1 MIRITTNTTLFTYQ
15 SNLMQSTNQLY
26 SAMSKLMT
34 QRNFNA
40 FSADPAAATR
50 AFKIHSSLNATR
62 VQASNNETVV
72 NKLSTAWD
80 IEEQVTNAL
89 YDLGQEPALSGLN
102 STNFSVEES
111 FAQILREGAQSV
123 VQSMNGKYDDSFIFN
138 GAETGEPPYAIVE
151 DRANGGELCL
161 TFRGWRV
168 DVPNNGELYTD
179 PATGLGIE
187 DPKGTVKVTAPDGT
201 TTSYLSNA
209 QAYAK
214 LQEMNNEHL
223 YVDIGQGF
231 KLDDATDSVI
241 DSTAFDSAMSGMEFL
256 GYGQDENGN
265 PKDIVSVM
273 LRLADIYDGYDIET
287 QQWGAAGDYEDACT
301 LAKCFTDIQGEL
313 SKAHSSLS
321 AKVQGLNTNQTRLE
335 DTFDALDTE
344 RGSIEDIDQVD
355 AILELSWA
363 QTCYNAALQVGAN
376 VIPQSLMDY
385 LN

>member
-1 MIRITTNTTLFTYQ
+1 MIRITTNSTLFTYQ

-89 YDLGQEPALSGLN
+89 YDLGQKPALSGLN
-102 STNFSVEES
+102 SPNFSVEES

-151 DRANGGELCL
+151 DAVNGKLCL

-168 DVPNNGELYTD
+168 DVPNDPNTTYVDPNTGKGIDADGNSVELTD
-179 PATGLGIE
+179 A
-187 DPKGTVKVTAPDGT
+187 
-201 TTSYLSNA
+201 NA
-209 QAYAK
+209 ITNADAYAK
-214 LQEMNNEHL
+214 LQKMNNEHL

-231 KLDDATDSVI
+231 KLDNNTDEI
-241 DSTAFDSAMSGMEFL
+241 LDSSAFDSAMSGMEFL

-273 LRLADIYDGYDIET
+273 LRLADIYDGYDIEN
-287 QQWGAAGDYEDACT
+287 QKWGAEGDYEDACE
-301 LAKCFTDIQGEL
+301 LVKCFTDIQGDM

-321 AKVQGLNTNQTRLE
+321 AQVQGLKTNQTRLE

-355 AILELSWA
+355 AIMELSWA

>member
-1 MIRITTNTTLFTYQ
+1 MIRITTNSTLFTYQ

-89 YDLGQEPALSGLN
+89 YDLGQKPALSGLN
-102 STNFSVEES
+102 NPNFTVEES

-151 DRANGGELCL
+151 DAANGGKLCL

-168 DVPNNGELYTD
+168 DVPKNTDLYVDPETGWNVDADGNPID
-179 PATGLGIE
+179 PAIQ
-187 DPKGTVKVTAPDGT
+187 PPTATPIT
-201 TTSYLSNA
+201 NE
-209 QAYAK
+209 QALAK
-214 LQEMNNEHL
+214 LEEMNDEHL

-231 KLDDATDSVI
+231 KLDNNTGEILDS
-241 DSTAFDSAMSGMEFL
+241 SAFDSAVSGMEFL

-273 LRLADIYDGYDIET
+273 LRLADIYDDYDIEN
-287 QQWGAAGDYEDACT
+287 QQWGPAGDLEDASE
-301 LAKCFTDIQGEL
+301 LVKCFTDIQGEL

-321 AKVQGLNTNQTRLE
+321 AQVQGLKTNQTRLE

-355 AILELSWA
+355 AIMELSWA

>member
-1 MIRITTNTTLFTYQ
+1 MIRITTNSTLFTYQ

-89 YDLGQEPALSGLN
+89 YDLGQKPALSGLN
-102 STNFSVEES
+102 SPNFSVEES

-151 DRANGGELCL
+151 DAVNGKLCL

-168 DVPNNGELYTD
+168 DVPNDPNTTYVDPNTGKGIDADGNSVELTD
-179 PATGLGIE
+179 A
-187 DPKGTVKVTAPDGT
+187 
-201 TTSYLSNA
+201 NA
-209 QAYAK
+209 ITNADAYAK
-214 LQEMNNEHL
+214 LQKMNNEHL

-231 KLDDATDSVI
+231 KLDGDTVRDS
-241 DSTAFDSAMSGMEFL
+241 SAFDSAMSGMEFL

-273 LRLADIYDGYDIET
+273 LRLADIYDGYDIEN
-287 QQWGAAGDYEDACT
+287 QKWGAAGDYEDACE
-301 LAKCFTDIQGEL
+301 LVKCFTDIQGEL

>member
-15 SNLMQSTNQLY
+15 SNLMQNTNQLY

-40 FSADPAAATR
+40 YSADPAAATR

-89 YDLGQEPALSGLN
+89 YDLGQKPALSGLN
-102 STNFSVEES
+102 GTNFSVEES

-151 DRANGGELCL
+151 DQANGGELCL

-168 DVPNNGELYTD
+168 DVPDNNEVYLDPTTGGPITENGKELT
-179 PATGLGIE
+179 
-187 DPKGTVKVTAPDGT
+187 
-201 TTSYLSNA
+201 NA
-209 QAYAK
+209 DVLQK
-214 LQEMNNEHL
+214 LKDMNNEHL

-231 KLDDATDSVI
+231 KLDDQGNILDS
-241 DSTAFDSAMSGMEFL
+241 SAFDSAMSGMEFL

-273 LRLADIYDGYDIET
+273 LRLADIYDGYDIEN
-287 QQWGAAGDYEDACT
+287 QQWGAEGDYEDACA

-321 AKVQGLNTNQTRLE
+321 AQVQGLKTNQTRLE

>member
-1 MIRITTNTTLFTYQ
+1 MIRITTNSTLFTYQ

-89 YDLGQEPALSGLN
+89 YDLGQKPALSGLN
-102 STNFSVEES
+102 SPNFSVEES

-151 DRANGGELCL
+151 DAVNGKLCL

-168 DVPNNGELYTD
+168 DVPNDPNTTYVDPNTGKGIDADGNSVELTD
-179 PATGLGIE
+179 A
-187 DPKGTVKVTAPDGT
+187 
-201 TTSYLSNA
+201 NA
-209 QAYAK
+209 ITNADAYAK
-214 LQEMNNEHL
+214 LQKMNNEHL

-231 KLDDATDSVI
+231 KLDGDTVRDS
-241 DSTAFDSAMSGMEFL
+241 SAFDSAMSGMEFL
-256 GYGQDENGN
+256 GYGQDESGN

-273 LRLADIYDGYDIET
+273 LRLADIYDGYDIEN
-287 QQWGAAGDYEDACT
+287 QKWGAEGDYEDACE
-301 LAKCFTDIQGEL
+301 LVKCFTDIQGEM

-321 AKVQGLNTNQTRLE
+321 AQVQGLKTNQTRLE

-355 AILELSWA
+355 AIMELSWA

>member
-1 MIRITTNTTLFTYQ
+1 MMRITTNTTLYTYQ
-15 SNLMQSTNQLY
+15 SNLTQSTNQLY

-62 VQASNNETVV
+62 VQASNNETVLS
-72 NKLSTAWD
+72 KFSTAWD
-80 IEEQVTNAL
+80 VEEQVTDAL
-89 YDLGQEPALSGLN
+89 YDLGQKPVLSGLN
-102 STNFSVEES
+102 SPNFSVEDS

-123 VQSMNGKYDDSFIFN
+123 VQSMNGKYDDSFLFN
-138 GAETGEPPYAIVE
+138 GAETGEPPFAIVE
-151 DRANGGELCL
+151 DQANGGKLCL

-168 DVPNNGELYTD
+168 DVPDNTEMYLD
-179 PATGLGIE
+179 PATGQGIE
-187 DPKGTVKVTAPDGT
+187 DPNGDFTDPTDGKT
-201 TTSYLSNA
+201 YLTNK
-209 QAYAK
+209 QALGK
-214 LQEMNNEHL
+214 LEDMNNEHL

-231 KLDDATDSVI
+231 KLDGTAIRDS
-241 DSTAFDSAMSGMEFL
+241 SAFDSALSGMEFL
-256 GYGQDENGN
+256 GYGQDEDGN
-265 PKDIVSVM
+265 PKNIVSVM
-273 LRLADIYDGYDIET
+273 LKLADVYDGYNVET
-287 QQWGAAGDYEDACT
+287 NEWGPAGGYDDACT
-301 LAKCFTDIQGEL
+301 LAKCFTDIQGEM

-321 AKVQGLNTNQTRLE
+321 AQAQGLKTNQTRLE

-355 AILELSWA
+355 AIMELSWA

-385 LN
+385 LS

>member
-1 MIRITTNTTLFTYQ
+1 MIRITTNTTLYTYQ

-72 NKLSTAWD
+72 NKFSTAWD
-80 IEEQVTNAL
+80 VEDQVTNAL
-89 YDLGQEPALSGLN
+89 YDLGQKPALSGLN
-102 STNFSVEES
+102 SPSFSVEES

-123 VQSMNGKYDDSFIFN
+123 VQSMNGKYDDSFLFN
-138 GAETGEPPYAIVE
+138 GAQTDEPPYAIVE
-151 DRANGGELCL
+151 DQANGGKLCL

-168 DVPNNGELYTD
+168 DVPDNNEVYLD
-179 PATGLGIE
+179 PTTNQPVQDA
-187 DPKGTVKVTAPDGT
+187 DGNDLT
-201 TTSYLSNA
+201 NA
-209 QAYAK
+209 DVLAK
-214 LQEMNNEHL
+214 LEEMNNEHL

-231 KLDDATDSVI
+231 KMDDTGAILDS
-241 DSTAFDSAMSGMEFL
+241 SAFDSALSGMEFL

-273 LRLADIYDGYDIET
+273 LRLADVYDNYDI
-287 QQWGAAGDYEDACT
+287 QNNKWGAEGDYEDASE
-301 LAKCFTDIQGEL
+301 LVKCFTDIQGEM

-385 LN
+385 LS

>member
-1 MIRITTNTTLFTYQ
+1 MIRITTNSTLFTYQ

-89 YDLGQEPALSGLN
+89 YDLGQKPALSGLN
-102 STNFSVEES
+102 SPNFSVEES

-151 DRANGGELCL
+151 DAANDGKLCL

-168 DVPNNGELYTD
+168 DVPDNNEVYLDPTTGQSVKDADGNELT
-179 PATGLGIE
+179 
-187 DPKGTVKVTAPDGT
+187 
-201 TTSYLSNA
+201 NA
-209 QAYAK
+209 DVLDK
-214 LQEMNNEHL
+214 LEEMNSEHL

-231 KLDDATDSVI
+231 KLDGDTVRDS
-241 DSTAFDSAMSGMEFL
+241 SAFDSAMSGMEFL

-287 QQWGAAGDYEDACT
+287 QQWGAAGDYEDACE
-301 LAKCFTDIQGEL
+301 LVKCFTDIQGDM

-321 AKVQGLNTNQTRLE
+321 AQVQGLKTNQTRLE

-355 AILELSWA
+355 AIMELSWA